1 MVLKK
6 TRNIFLIV
14 LLLMVSLTVFACE
27 DSNQLRCATIT
38 EITAAGSENYGVR
51 ISFLQDKRL
60 QDKYVDVQVKFNK
73 TGEITFWE
81 ENQEKMEFIIE
92 DFDEWYSIEYLK
104 AKATSTEGSEKFE
117 KFEKALARTYLFNYD
132 GKIEFTFRVVA
143 GDIEDNSTETGE
155 ILVGSEPISKQ
166 FTLKIK

>member
-14 LLLMVSLTVFACE
+14 LLLVVSLTAFACE
-27 DSNQLRCATIT
+27 DSTQLRCATIT

-132 GKIEFTFRVVA
+132 GKIELTFRVVA
-143 GDIEDNSTETGE
+143 GDIEDNSAKTGE

>member
-27 DSNQLRCATIT
+27 DSTQLRCATIT

>member
-14 LLLMVSLTVFACE
+14 LLLMVSLTAFACE
-27 DSNQLRCATIT
+27 DSTQLRCAAIT

-132 GKIEFTFRVVA
+132 GKIELTFRVVA

>member
-14 LLLMVSLTVFACE
+14 LLLVVSLTAFACE
-27 DSNQLRCATIT
+27 DSTQLRCAAIT

-132 GKIEFTFRVVA
+132 GKIELTFRVVA

>member
-1 MVLKK
+1 
-6 TRNIFLIV
+6 
-14 LLLMVSLTVFACE
+14 
-27 DSNQLRCATIT
+27 
-38 EITAAGSENYGVR
+38 
-51 ISFLQDKRL
+51 
-60 QDKYVDVQVKFNK
+60 
-73 TGEITFWE
+73 
-81 ENQEKMEFIIE
+81 MEFIIE

-132 GKIEFTFRVVA
+132 GKIELTFRVVA